1 MRNRNIDADQLEPP
15 GALILLVVID
25 GFSVLQDL
33 GYGRDERDEAYK
45 VLSEF
50 CNISDFEEGIE
61 LCLLWK
67 TASALDRQHCSNRQW
82 EIVYKISPWMLLR
95 SRVVGLDI
103 VLCCMWEV
111 GNIHPLLYLS
121 SHYLKTES
129 SERSET
135 VRTMYSGVKIDSSK
149 NWLLARGKK
158 KLDSMALS
166 WETHSHVPTCM
177 VLTDPRSVRLREPSR
192 KHDESSLAFRCIFL
206 Y

>member
-67 TASALDRQHCSNRQW
+67 TASALDRQHCSNRQ
-82 EIVYKISPWMLLR
+82 
-95 SRVVGLDI
+95 
-103 VLCCMWEV
+103 
-111 GNIHPLLYLS
+111 
-121 SHYLKTES
+121 
-129 SERSET
+129 
-135 VRTMYSGVKIDSSK
+135 
-149 NWLLARGKK
+149 
-158 KLDSMALS
+158 
-166 WETHSHVPTCM
+166 
-177 VLTDPRSVRLREPSR
+177 
-192 KHDESSLAFRCIFL
+192 
-206 Y
+206 